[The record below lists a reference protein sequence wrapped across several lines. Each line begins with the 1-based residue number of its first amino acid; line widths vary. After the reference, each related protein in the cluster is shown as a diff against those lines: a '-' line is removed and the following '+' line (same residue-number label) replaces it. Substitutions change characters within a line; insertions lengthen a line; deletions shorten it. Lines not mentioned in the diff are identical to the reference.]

1 VKKYDAN
8 KAKLEHALALLER
21 LKQQVTLRATTRNA
35 VLAVR

>member
-21 LKQQVTLRATTRNA
+21 LKLQVTLRATTRNA

>member
-8 KAKLEHALALLER
+8 KAKLAHALALLER
-21 LKQQVTLRATTRNA
+21 LKLQGTLRARTGNA